1 MKEDIF
7 VGISPEMQ
15 EILLPLQ
22 TQIETLQ
29 RQLDNTVA
37 IKDAEIAHLKEV
49 IETYQRMHSWSKA
62 ESFLFR
68 RWYLMFP
75 RQSALMRRAIRWSA
89 SVWST

>member
-37 IKDAEIAHLKEV
+37 IKE
-49 IETYQRMHSWSKA
+49 
-62 ESFLFR
+62 
-68 RWYLMFP
+68 
-75 RQSALMRRAIRWSA
+75 
-89 SVWST
+89 